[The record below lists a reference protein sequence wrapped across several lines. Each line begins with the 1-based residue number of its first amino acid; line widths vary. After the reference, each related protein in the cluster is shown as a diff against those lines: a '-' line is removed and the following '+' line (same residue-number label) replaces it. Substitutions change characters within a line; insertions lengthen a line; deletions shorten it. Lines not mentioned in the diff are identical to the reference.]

1 LPQIVRIRNQK
12 DFWSGVMFFALGLAF
27 VGFAQEYTMGTASRM
42 GPGYFPTVLGGL
54 LAVLGLVIAIK
65 GLAREAPRGDIERF
79 HFGPLAIVLGA
90 VLLFGLLL
98 RPAGLVAA
106 TLALIG
112 VSAYAS
118 HEFSL
123 REIVPLAAVLVVL
136 VLAVFVWGLGMV
148 ILVWPAFIGP

>member
-1 LPQIVRIRNQK
+1 VRIRHQK

-27 VGFAQEYTMGTASRM
+27 VVLAQKYAMGTASRM
-42 GPGYFPTVLGGL
+42 GPGYFPTVLGAL
-54 LAVLGLVIAIK
+54 LAVLGLAIAIK
-65 GLAREAPRGDIERF
+65 GLSRGDLSGDIERF
-79 HFGPLAIVLGA
+79 HFRPLVIVLGA
-90 VLLFGLLL
+90 VLLFGVLL

-123 REIVPLAAVLVVL
+123 REVVPLALVLVAL

-148 ILVWPAFIGP
+148 IPVWPAFVVP

>member
-1 LPQIVRIRNQK
+1 MRIRHQK
-12 DFWSGVMFFALGLAF
+12 DFWSGVLFFALGLAF
-27 VGFAQEYTMGTASRM
+27 VGFARDYAMGTASRM

-54 LAVLGLVIAIK
+54 LAVLGLVIAVR
-65 GLAREAPRGDIERF
+65 GLSRGDRRGDVERF
-79 HFGPLAIVLGA
+79 HFGPLIVVLGA
-90 VLLFGLLL
+90 VLLFGVLL

-106 TLALIG
+106 ALVLIG

-123 REIVPLAAVLVVL
+123 REIVPLAVVLVML

-148 ILVWPAFIGP
+148 IPVWPAFVAP